1 MDGPSVRGKPL
12 TCTRVG
18 VISMPFNC
26 MPSGRSDLL
35 HENIKRVESMSST
48 SFVSQARLEDDRAQT
63 EFVNLTDIVKQI

>member
-1 MDGPSVRGKPL
+1 
-12 TCTRVG
+12 
-18 VISMPFNC
+18 